1 MKNRKNIGLRIKE
14 CRKLE
19 YRDIENDIED
29 TPVENSLSRKV
40 WASNNISDFV
50 FQLKM
55 KEDIQGPE
63 LDPHVCFAQHAL
75 CFETHKI

>member
-1 MKNRKNIGLRIKE
+1 MKNRKNIGLRTEE

-40 WASNNISDFV
+40 WASNIFDFV
-50 FQLKM
+50 FQYFNWK
-55 KEDIQGPE
+55 
-63 LDPHVCFAQHAL
+63 
-75 CFETHKI
+75 

>member
-1 MKNRKNIGLRIKE
+1 MKNRKNIGLRTEE

-40 WASNNISDFV
+40 WASNIFDFV
-50 FQLKM
+50 FQLEM

-63 LDPHVCFAQHAL
+63 LGPHVCFIQDAL